1 MAEIDRFLSQM
12 MDNEASDFHL
22 SAGLPPRFR
31 IHGDLADAEP
41 EVMGPEVAQNIL
53 FEILTEKQQHY
64 FHNRKDIDFV
74 YRTGHNSRYR
84 VNIFHQLRGICG
96 VFRKIPEVILSFK
109 ELDLPPVIQKFT
121 EYRSGLVLITGPT
134 GSGKSTTLAAIMD
147 YVNTNFRKHIITIED
162 PIEFSHNSKNS
173 IIHQR
178 QIGLDALT
186 FELGIKGAMREDP
199 DVLLVGE
206 MRDAETIQA
215 TVTAAEIGILTFA
228 TVHTNN
234 AAKTMDRIIDS
245 FPADKQA
252 LIRAMLSQSL
262 RAVMSQLLMKT
273 ADRRGRLPSCEVM
286 IATPAVQ
293 NLIREG
299 KTQEIATVI
308 QGGRKMGMQLMDDS
322 LMELVKAKRINPED
336 AYMAAENKSKFEKYI

>member
-1 MAEIDRFLSQM
+1 MAKLDMYLAQM
-12 MDNEASDFHL
+12 VDNEASDFHL
-22 SAGLPPRFR
+22 SAGLPARFR
-31 IHGDLADAEP
+31 IHGDLIDVEGGVLNAEQ
-41 EVMGPEVAQNIL
+41 AQDIL

-74 YRTGHNSRYR
+74 YRTGHNSRFR

-96 VFRKIPEVILSFK
+96 VFRKIPEIILSFK
-109 ELDLPPVIQKFT
+109 ELHLPPAIQKFT
-121 EYRSGLVLITGPT
+121 EYRSGLILITGPT
-134 GSGKSTTLAAIMD
+134 GSGKSTTLAAIID

-162 PIEFSHNSKNS
+162 PIEFSHYSKNS
-173 IIHQR
+173 IMHQR

-234 AAKTMDRIIDS
+234 AAKTMDRVIDS
-245 FPADKQA
+245 FPADKQS

-262 RAVMSQLLMKT
+262 RGVMSQLLLKT
-273 ADRRGRLPSCEVM
+273 ADRRGRIPACEVLV
-286 IATPAVQ
+286 ATPAVA

-299 KTQEIATVI
+299 KTQEIPTVI
-308 QGGRKMGMQLMDDS
+308 QGGRKVGMQLMDDS
-322 LMELVKAKRINPED
+322 LLELVQAKRINPED
-336 AYMAAENKSKFEKYI
+336 AYMSAENKAKFEKYI